1 LRKIN
6 ETEHVREYRVR
17 TEMLE
22 VTRLMSHGKDRIG
35 VVRLAAL
42 VAALVFALQ
51 SAFAVAATPVQRDI
65 FGNVICTEGGGGQM
79 PAGGGHDGG
88 HMPDCCM
95 LSCGSAFQTAQDV
108 PAAIEWPAVVF
119 AGEAITYPSP
129 VAVSRHHKRTPANPR
144 APPAAA

>member
-6 ETEHVREYRVR
+6 ETKHVREYRGR

-22 VTRLMSHGKDRIG
+22 VVRLMRHGKDRIG
-35 VVRLAAL
+35 IVRLAAL

-51 SAFAVAATPVQRDI
+51 SAFAVAAAPVQRDI

-95 LSCGSAFQTAQDV
+95 LSCGGVFQTAADL
-108 PAAIEWPAVVF
+108 PAFLEWPAVVF
-119 AGEAITYPSP
+119 AEEAIAYPSP
-129 VAVSRHHKRTPANPR
+129 IAAFAHDKRTPANPR
-144 APPAAA
+144 APPAA

>member
-6 ETEHVREYRVR
+6 EMEHFREYRGR

-22 VTRLMSHGKDRIG
+22 VTRLMSHGKDRTG

-51 SAFAVAATPVQRDI
+51 SAFAVAAPPVQRDI

-95 LSCGSAFQTAQDV
+95 LSCNTPLQAVADLPVSVD
-108 PAAIEWPAVVF
+108 WPAVVF

-129 VAVSRHHKRTPANPR
+129 IAAFAHDKRTPANPR
-144 APPAAA
+144 APPAG

>member
-1 LRKIN
+1 MRQG
-6 ETEHVREYRVR
+6 R
-17 TEMLE
+17 
-22 VTRLMSHGKDRIG
+22 DRNGIA
-35 VVRLAAL
+35 RLATF

-95 LSCGSAFQTAQDV
+95 LSCSAAFQTAADL
-108 PAAIEWPAVVF
+108 PASIEWPAVVF
-119 AGEAITYPSP
+119 VGKPITYPPPIAASP
-129 VAVSRHHKRTPANPR
+129 HDRRTPANPR
-144 APPAAA
+144 APPAA

>member
-22 VTRLMSHGKDRIG
+22 VTRLMSHGKNRIG
-35 VVRLAAL
+35 IVRLAAL
-42 VAALVFALQ
+42 VAVLVFALQ

-108 PAAIEWPAVVF
+108 PAAIEWPAVVLI
-119 AGEAITYPSP
+119 GEAVTYPSP
-129 VAVSRHHKRTPANPR
+129 VAASRHHKRTPANPR

>member
-1 LRKIN
+1 
-6 ETEHVREYRVR
+6 
-17 TEMLE
+17 ML
-22 VTRLMSHGKDRIG
+22 VVVRLMRHGKDRIG
-35 VVRLAAL
+35 IVRLAAF

-95 LSCGSAFQTAQDV
+95 LSCGSAFQ
-108 PAAIEWPAVVF
+108 AAADLPKSIDWPAVVF
-119 AGEAITYPSP
+119 SGEAIAYPSP
-129 VAVSRHHKRTPANPR
+129 VAASRHHKRTPANPR

>member
-1 LRKIN
+1 MRQG
-6 ETEHVREYRVR
+6 R
-17 TEMLE
+17 
-22 VTRLMSHGKDRIG
+22 DRNGIA
-35 VVRLAAL
+35 RLATF

-95 LSCGSAFQTAQDV
+95 LSCSAAFQAVADL
-108 PAAIEWPAVVF
+108 PASIAWPAIVF
-119 AGEAITYPSP
+119 VEKAITYPPPIAASP
-129 VAVSRHHKRTPANPR
+129 HDRRTPANPR
-144 APPAAA
+144 APPSAA